1 LICFLKLDFFCVFL
15 HIQDFAEK
23 SMFFFF
29 RKKDVFGLSQ
39 LPGNQLSASD
49 NFCRPKPRVG
59 ASMRRSLAFL
69 LPWIISWVL
78 LSLQNQ
84 QGVVQA
90 QNTSVAMP
98 RKGKRARHLQN
109 TGQGRRP
116 ASSDGGASG
125 GAAPMQSEVDDDAGT
140 SASALVVVVP
150 SESDDDDDASNTSD
164 DEYSDGYSDEDTD
177 EDFQDESPS

>member
-1 LICFLKLDFFCVFL
+1 
-15 HIQDFAEK
+15 
-23 SMFFFF
+23 
-29 RKKDVFGLSQ
+29 
-39 LPGNQLSASD
+39 
-49 NFCRPKPRVG
+49 
-59 ASMRRSLAFL
+59 MRRSLAFL

-116 ASSDGGASG
+116 ASSDGGASD

-150 SESDDDDDASNTSD
+150 SESDDDDDASDTSD

-177 EDFQDESPS
+177 EDFQDESPHCPVSYTHLTLPTK

>member
-1 LICFLKLDFFCVFL
+1 
-15 HIQDFAEK
+15 
-23 SMFFFF
+23 
-29 RKKDVFGLSQ
+29 
-39 LPGNQLSASD
+39 
-49 NFCRPKPRVG
+49 
-59 ASMRRSLAFL
+59 MRRSLAFL

-164 DEYSDGYSDEDTD
+164 GRGQGFSDEYSDGYSDEDTD
-177 EDFQDESPS
+177 KDFQDESPSPKNAMIVEEHARVATRQSAQTGHEGGTGHEAGIANPLRRTRTRT

>member
-1 LICFLKLDFFCVFL
+1 
-15 HIQDFAEK
+15 
-23 SMFFFF
+23 
-29 RKKDVFGLSQ
+29 
-39 LPGNQLSASD
+39 
-49 NFCRPKPRVG
+49 
-59 ASMRRSLAFL
+59 MRRSLGFL

-125 GAAPMQSEVDDDAGT
+125 GAAPMQSEVDDVVDA
-140 SASALVVVVP
+140 
-150 SESDDDDDASNTSD
+150 SESDDDDDAFDTFDEPGQGSS

-177 EDFQDESPS
+177 EDFQDESPSQKNAMIAEEHARVATRQGALVVPRPVARTNIYFTSSLFFFRAACLRGR